1 VLCVRYPSREAFLKM
16 AMSPGYNTIAH
27 HRDAALE
34 NSGLL
39 CCEAGTAV

>member
-1 VLCVRYPSREAFLKM
+1 MRYPSREAFLKM

-34 NSGLL
+34 KSGLL